1 MNKMLIAV
9 FETETKAYE
18 GLSALKDLHNN
29 GDITLYATAVINKD
43 QNGQVQVKD
52 SADEGPIG
60 TGVGLLTGSLL
71 GILGG
76 PVGLAIGA
84 FTGSVAGLIY
94 DVNVDDVNTTF
105 VDDVS
110 KSLSKGKTAVVCEI
124 DETWT
129 VPVDTKLEAL
139 DGLVFR
145 RLTYEVE
152 DEQINREAEAISN
165 EYKQLNDE
173 FKDAR
178 EADKAKINASIEK
191 LKNKAKAADD
201 HLKKKMDD
209 SKSQFD
215 AKMNAIKGQMKNAN
229 DRRKAKLQKRIDSLT
244 EEYNARTAKLK
255 QASKLVSEAFEIRK
269 KEEAPVA

>member
-18 GLSALKDLHNN
+18 GLSALKGLHND

-43 QNGQVQVKD
+43 QNGQVRVKD

-110 KSLSKGKTAVVCEI
+110 KALSKGKTAVVCEI

-145 RLTYEVE
+145 RFRYEVE

-165 EYKQLNDE
+165 EYKQLKEE
-173 FKDAR
+173 FKEAR

-191 LKNKAKAADD
+191 LKNKAKAAND
-201 HLKKKMDD
+201 HLKKKIDD

-215 AKMNAIKGQMKNAN
+215 AKVNAIKGQMKNAN
-229 DRRKAKLQKRIDSLT
+229 DRRKAKLEKRIDSLT

-255 QASKLVSEAFEIRK
+255 QAAKLVSEAFEIRK

>member
-1 MNKMLIAV
+1 MLIAV

-18 GLSALKDLHNN
+18 GLSALKGLHNN

-43 QNGQVQVKD
+43 QYGQIRVKD

-71 GILGG
+71 GLLGG

-84 FTGSVAGLIY
+84 FTGSMAGLIY

-105 VDDVS
+105 VDDVAGA
-110 KSLSKGKTAVVCEI
+110 LSKGKTAVVCEI

-139 DGLVFR
+139 DGQVFR
-145 RLTYEVE
+145 RLRYEVE
-152 DEQINREAEAISN
+152 EVQINREAEAISN
-165 EYKQLNDE
+165 EYKQLKEE
-173 FKDAR
+173 FKEAR

-191 LKNKAKAADD
+191 LKNKAKAAND
-201 HLKKKMDD
+201 HLKNKMND

-215 AKMNAIKGQMKNAN
+215 AKVNAIKGQMKNTN
-229 DRRKAKLQKRIDSLT
+229 DRRKTKLQKRIDSLT

-255 QASKLVSEAFEIRK
+255 QAAKLVGEAFEIRK
-269 KEEAPVA
+269 KEEAQLA

>member
-18 GLSALKDLHNN
+18 GLRALKGLHND
-29 GDITLYATAVINKD
+29 GDISLYATAVINKD
-43 QNGQVQVKD
+43 QNGQIRIKEG
-52 SADEGPIG
+52 ADQGPIG
-60 TGVGLLTGSLL
+60 TGVGLLTGSLIGL
-71 GILGG
+71 LAG

-84 FTGSVAGLIY
+84 ATGAMAGMIY
-94 DVNVDDVNTTF
+94 DVSDSEINETF
-105 VDDVS
+105 IDDVS
-110 KSLSKGKTAVVCEI
+110 AALTDGKTAVVCEI

-129 VPVDTKLEAL
+129 IPVDTKMQAL

-145 RLTYEVE
+145 RLRYEVE
-152 DEQINREAEAISN
+152 EEQLNREAQAISN
-165 EYKQLNDE
+165 EYRQLKEE
-173 FKDAR
+173 FNEAR
-178 EADKAKINASIEK
+178 EADKVKINGSIEK
-191 LKNKAKAADD
+191 LKNKAKAASD

-215 AKMNAIKGQMKNAN
+215 AKVIAIKDQMKNAS
-229 DRRKAKLQKRIDSLT
+229 DRRKAKLEKRIDSLT

-255 QASKLVSEAFEIRK
+255 QAAKLVGEAFETRK

>member
-43 QNGQVQVKD
+43 QNGQVRVKD
-52 SADEGPIG
+52 SADQGPIG

-76 PVGLAIGA
+76 PVGLAVGA

-94 DVNVDDVNTTF
+94 DVSVDDVNTTF
-105 VDDVS
+105 ADDVS
-110 KSLSKGKTAVVCEI
+110 AALSKGKTAVVCEI

-129 VPVDTKLEAL
+129 APVDTKLEAL

-145 RLTYEVE
+145 RYRYEVE

-165 EYKQLNDE
+165 EYKQLKEE

-191 LKNKAKAADD
+191 LKNKAKAAND

-215 AKMNAIKGQMKNAN
+215 AKANAIKGQMKNAN
-229 DRRKAKLQKRIDSLT
+229 DRRKAKLQKRIDSIT

-269 KEEAPVA
+269 REEAPVA